1 MKRLLNSL
9 FLGLCILT
17 ISSQPAFASNLSG
30 LISAGVDKTLNSDQ
44 IEKSKEKDLSEQ
56 KQDDDTIEDDQKMI
70 VISANDSVIDS
81 EDEDAKSHAAEF
93 VYNAVLNGET
103 VTDDE
108 LAQEMES
115 FLTDQTAYAKN
126 LENGKSSTVS
136 GNVLGGGITGYG
148 ENDGTYGGYTNLGLA
163 NVDNWLNV
171 RKEASENGEIV
182 GKMPKHAG
190 CEVLEITEDGGWAHI
205 KSGKVEGYCSTDY
218 LITGQEAIDLAPECI
233 KLLATVTT
241 TTLFVRSE
249 PSTEASIV
257 TMVPLEEELE
267 VEEDL
272 DGWVKITIDEDEGY
286 ISKDYCHISEKFDSA
301 VTIQELKYGMGVSEL
316 RVNMVKYAM
325 KFLGN
330 RYVWGGTS
338 LTNGTDCSGFT
349 MGIYRNFGI
358 SLPRVSRSQATVGK
372 KITGGELR
380 PGDLIFYGKG
390 NYINHVAMYIGNGQI
405 IHAAN
410 KRSGIKISNA
420 YYRTPV
426 TMRRIISD

>member
-1 MKRLLNSL
+1 MIYNRLKKVLV
-9 FLGLCILT
+9 LGLVIST
-17 ISSQPAFASNLSG
+17 IISDSVFASGMSG
-30 LISAGVDKTLNSDQ
+30 LISAGADRVLSDNKESKTVEA
-44 IEKSKEKDLSEQ
+44 IAT
-56 KQDDDTIEDDQKMI
+56 DTSSSPVI
-70 VISANDSVIDS
+70 VINSGEAASDS
-81 EDEDAKSHAAEF
+81 DEENEELKNHAADF
-93 VYNAVLNGET
+93 VVNAVLNGEE
-103 VTDDE
+103 VTDDDLE
-108 LAQEMES
+108 AEMES
-115 FLTDQTAYAKN
+115 FRSSQEEYANSLASKMS
-126 LENGKSSTVS
+126 SSTVS
-136 GNVLGGGITGYG
+136 GGGITGYG
-148 ENDGTYGGYTNLGLA
+148 EDDGTYGGYTNLGIA

-171 RKEASENGEIV
+171 RKEASESGEIV

-190 CEVLEITEDGGWAHI
+190 CEVIEITEDGGWAHI
-205 KSGKVEGYCSTDY
+205 KSGKVEGYCSTEY
-218 LITGQEAIDLAPECI
+218 LITGQEAIDIAPECI

-241 TTLFVRSE
+241 TTLYVRAE
-249 PSTEASIV
+249 PTTESSVI

-272 DGWVKITIDEDEGY
+272 EGWVKITIDEDEGY
-286 ISKDYCHISEKFDSA
+286 ISKDYVHISEKFDSA
-301 VTIQELKYGMGVSEL
+301 VTIQELRYGCGVSEL

-338 LTNGTDCSGFT
+338 LTSGTDCSGFT

-372 KITGGELR
+372 KITSSELK

-390 NYINHVAMYIGNGQI
+390 SYINHVAMYIGNGQI

-420 YYRTPV
+420 FYRTPV

>member
-1 MKRLLNSL
+1 MKKILNILL
-9 FLGLCILT
+9 LGLLLIT
-17 ISSQPAFASNLSG
+17 ISSKSAYASNLSG
-30 LISAGVDKTLNSDQ
+30 FISAGADKALNNDKVHA
-44 IEKSKEKDLSEQ
+44 EKEIQHEVKTEGESAVIVVSGDAGTVSGNET
-56 KQDDDTIEDDQKMI
+56 DTQE
-70 VISANDSVIDS
+70 
-81 EDEDAKSHAAEF
+81 AKSHAADF
-93 VYNAVLNGET
+93 VINAVMNGED
-103 VTDDE
+103 VSDE
-108 LAQEMES
+108 DLAAEMDS
-115 FLTDQTAYAKN
+115 FLADQTKYAEG
-126 LENGKSSTVS
+126 LSPATVS
-136 GNVLGGGITGYG
+136 GNAAGGGITGYG
-148 ENDGTYGGYTNLGLA
+148 ADDGTYGGYTNLGIA

-171 RKEASENGEIV
+171 RKEPSESGEIV

-190 CEVLEITEDGGWAHI
+190 CEVIEIVENGEWAHI
-205 KSGKVEGYCSTDY
+205 KSGKVEGYCSTEF
-218 LITGQEAIDLAPECI
+218 LITGDEAISIAPECI

-241 TTLFVRSE
+241 TTLFVRAE
-249 PSTEASIV
+249 PTTESSVV

-301 VTIQELKYGMGVSEL
+301 VTIQELRYGCGVSEL

-338 LTNGTDCSGFT
+338 LSNGTDCSGFT

-372 KITGGELR
+372 KITGSELK

-390 NYINHVAMYIGNGQI
+390 SYINHVAMYIGNGQI